1 MASHGTV
8 AWPCAPFL
16 VARRGRAPPLY
27 FLHRPCSAAT
37 PTAANQAR
45 PGWAPPQER
54 LSLSKLR
61 PCGFERTPCMCLT
74 CTFDATGLARNPH
87 GPALL
92 VTSSSTPRPKPP
104 KPKTPNPKPPKTGPR
119 DPGPEIRAPRSG
131 PRDPGP
137 KIRDQDQGPGPSPRT
152 KEGPRSR
159 TKNQD
164 QGSGA
169 RGGRIIAPPP

>member
-54 LSLSKLR
+54 LSLSTVR
-61 PCGFERTPCMCLT
+61 PCGFERCPWMWLT

-104 KPKTPNPKPPKTGPR
+104 KPKTPKPKTPKPKTPKTGPR

-131 PRDPGP
+131 IRIKVQDQAPGP
-137 KIRDQDQGPGPSPRT
+137 KKGPGA
-152 KEGPRSR
+152 GP
-159 TKNQD
+159 
-164 QGSGA
+164 
-169 RGGRIIAPPP
+169 